1 MKSTVCQPVTNSD
14 QENTFTAGIYVNCLA
29 EHGIRQSV
37 GGQGAPGEQRGD
49 GALVANVK
57 TKWLRLQEY
66 ETPRQLRNYIAQ
78 FVELYNNGRLRESL
92 DYRTPAECYYEPF
105 AKAA

>member
-1 MKSTVCQPVTNSD
+1 M
-14 QENTFTAGIYVNCLA
+14 
-29 EHGIRQSV
+29 
-37 GGQGAPGEQRGD
+37 
-49 GALVANVK
+49 ANVK